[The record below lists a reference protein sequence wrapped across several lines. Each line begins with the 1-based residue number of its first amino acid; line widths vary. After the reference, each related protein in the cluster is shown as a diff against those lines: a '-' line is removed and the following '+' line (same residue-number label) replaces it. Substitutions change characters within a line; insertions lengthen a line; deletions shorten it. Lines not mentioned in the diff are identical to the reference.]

1 MVNSRVTL
9 YPAGHLEATASGR
22 RSTIFI
28 TKVDWLTIQ
37 NLHERALADSVLAHE
52 GMYFAG
58 PDAKVNALKNAYAR
72 KAFADLAYFQNR
84 PIAFCSFVPVFVL
97 VGHSLW

>member
-1 MVNSRVTL
+1 MIDSRQ
-9 YPAGHLEATASGR
+9 
-22 RSTIFI
+22 
-28 TKVDWLTIQ
+28 D
-37 NLHERALADSVLAHE
+37 LHERALAGAVLAHE

-84 PIAFCSFVPVFVL
+84 PIAFLFQSLHWSTFSL
-97 VGHSLW
+97 VIRDQGA